1 MIQKLRIS
9 NFALIQDLEL
19 DLNDGFTVLTG
30 ETGSGKSILLNA
42 FSLLLGERA
51 HSSLVGAYGKKAI
64 VEATIDALPS
74 DKTFFELNNL
84 DFEKTII
91 VRREI
96 VKDGKSRAFINDSP
110 VGLNT
115 LKAFSSKKLMVH
127 SQYNTFEL
135 KSKNTQLELYDLLSG
150 NEEKV
155 NEFIALFDAFQ
166 EHKEALSSLKRK
178 LEKSNKD
185 NDYNKFLR
193 EEIEALNL
201 DEVNYNELEGELFKL
216 ENADD
221 IRSILNQTAQF
232 TEENGIYAS
241 VKEYIFRLEKLG
253 AKDKTLTEILD
264 RLYNLENDISY
275 IASESSYYTD
285 SMENDPERKIHVV
298 KLWDEYNR
306 LLLKHNLSNQLDLVE
321 LLSNLS
327 GEQDNLDALKSLIT
341 RSEKEFVLLSNKL
354 IDFAEKLHESRERAQ
369 QRIADQLKSELEK
382 LKLPETKF
390 DFEIIKSELKRTG
403 ITDLSMVFSANKG
416 YKMIGIENAASGGEL
431 SRLMLALL
439 KIISEEKKMPTILF
453 DEIDSGVSGDVA
465 DKIGL
470 LLKQMGIQSQLIVI
484 SHLPQVASKAGSHL
498 VVEKRDM
505 EALTRTFVRVLNEKE
520 RIHEVARLM
529 SGSDITKAALSNA
542 KSLMN

>member
-185 NDYNKFLR
+185 NDYNQFLR

-327 GEQDNLDALKSLIT
+327 DKQDNLDALKSLIT

-354 IDFAEKLHESRERAQ
+354 IDFAEKLHESRERAR
-369 QRIADQLKSELEK
+369 QRIADQLKSELKK

-498 VVEKRDM
+498 VVEKRDV

>member
-185 NDYNKFLR
+185 NDYNQFLR

-327 GEQDNLDALKSLIT
+327 DEQDNLDALKSLIT

-354 IDFAEKLHESRERAQ
+354 IDFAEKLHESRERARK
-369 QRIADQLKSELEK
+369 RIADQLKSELEK

-498 VVEKRDM
+498 VVEKRDV

>member
-185 NDYNKFLR
+185 NDYNQFLR

-354 IDFAEKLHESRERAQ
+354 IDFAEKLHESRERARK
-369 QRIADQLKSELEK
+369 RISDQLKSELEK

-498 VVEKRDM
+498 VVEKRDV

>member
-185 NDYNKFLR
+185 NDYNQFLR

-327 GEQDNLDALKSLIT
+327 DEQDNLDALKSLIT

-369 QRIADQLKSELEK
+369 QRIADRLKSELEK

-498 VVEKRDM
+498 VVEKRDV
-505 EALTRTFVRVLNEKE
+505 EALTKTFVRVLNEKE

>member
-185 NDYNKFLR
+185 NDYNQFLR

-327 GEQDNLDALKSLIT
+327 DEQDNLDALKSLIT

-354 IDFAEKLHESRERAQ
+354 IDFAEKLHESRERAR

-498 VVEKRDM
+498 VVEKRDV

>member
-327 GEQDNLDALKSLIT
+327 DEQDNLDALKSLIT

-498 VVEKRDM
+498 VVEKRDV
-505 EALTRTFVRVLNEKE
+505 EALTKTFVRVLNEKE

>member
-185 NDYNKFLR
+185 NDYNQFLR

-354 IDFAEKLHESRERAQ
+354 IDFAEKLHESRERARK
-369 QRIADQLKSELEK
+369 RIADQLKSELEK

-498 VVEKRDM
+498 VVEKRDV

>member
-354 IDFAEKLHESRERAQ
+354 IDFAEKLHESRERARK
-369 QRIADQLKSELEK
+369 RIADQLKSELEK

-498 VVEKRDM
+498 VVEKRDV

>member
-354 IDFAEKLHESRERAQ
+354 IDFAEKLHESRERAR

-498 VVEKRDM
+498 VVEKRDV

>member
-498 VVEKRDM
+498 VVEKRDV

>member
-74 DKTFFELNNL
+74 DKIFFELNNL

-185 NDYNKFLR
+185 NDYNQFLR

-327 GEQDNLDALKSLIT
+327 DEQDNLDALKSLIT

-354 IDFAEKLHESRERAQ
+354 IDFAEKLHESRERAR

-470 LLKQMGIQSQLIVI
+470 LLKQMGLQSQLIVI

-498 VVEKRDM
+498 VVEKRDV

>member
-51 HSSLVGAYGKKAI
+51 HSSLVGAHGKKAI

>member
-74 DKTFFELNNL
+74 DKIFFELNNL

-185 NDYNKFLR
+185 NDYNQFLR

-327 GEQDNLDALKSLIT
+327 DEQDNLDALKSLIT

-470 LLKQMGIQSQLIVI
+470 LLKQMGLQSQLIVI

-498 VVEKRDM
+498 VVEKRDV

>member
-74 DKTFFELNNL
+74 DKIFFELNNL

-96 VKDGKSRAFINDSP
+96 VKNGKSRAFINDSP

-185 NDYNKFLR
+185 NDYNQFLR

-221 IRSILNQTAQF
+221 IRSILNQTTQF

-327 GEQDNLDALKSLIT
+327 DEQDNLDALKSLIT

-498 VVEKRDM
+498 VVEKRDV

>member
-64 VEATIDALPS
+64 VEAIIDALPS

-166 EHKEALSSLKRK
+166 EHKEALSSLKIK

-185 NDYNKFLR
+185 NDYNQFLR

-327 GEQDNLDALKSLIT
+327 DEQDNLDALKSLIT

-498 VVEKRDM
+498 VVEKRDV

>member
-84 DFEKTII
+84 DLEKTII

-185 NDYNKFLR
+185 NDYNQFLR

-241 VKEYIFRLEKLG
+241 VKEYIFRLENLG

-275 IASESSYYTD
+275 IASESYYYTD

-327 GEQDNLDALKSLIT
+327 DEQDNLDALKSLIT
-341 RSEKEFVLLSNKL
+341 RSEKEFVLLSDKL
-354 IDFAEKLHESRERAQ
+354 IDFAEKLHESRERAR
-369 QRIADQLKSELEK
+369 QRITDQLKSELEK

-416 YKMIGIENAASGGEL
+416 YEMIGIENAASGGEL

-498 VVEKRDM
+498 VVEKRDV
-505 EALTRTFVRVLNEKE
+505 EALTKTFVRVLNEKE

>member
-74 DKTFFELNNL
+74 DKIFFELNNL

-185 NDYNKFLR
+185 NDYNQFLR

-327 GEQDNLDALKSLIT
+327 DEQDNLDALKSLIT

-354 IDFAEKLHESRERAQ
+354 IDFAEKLHESRERAR

-498 VVEKRDM
+498 VVEKRDV

>member
-185 NDYNKFLR
+185 NDYNQFLR

-201 DEVNYNELEGELFKL
+201 DEINYNELEGELFKL

-306 LLLKHNLSNQLDLVE
+306 LLLKHNLSSQLDLVE

-327 GEQDNLDALKSLIT
+327 DEQDNLDALKSLIT

-354 IDFAEKLHESRERAQ
+354 IDFAEKLHESRERAR

-498 VVEKRDM
+498 VVEKRDVG
-505 EALTRTFVRVLNEKE
+505 ALTRTFVRVLNEKE

>member
-185 NDYNKFLR
+185 NDYNQFLR

-221 IRSILNQTAQF
+221 IRSILNQTTQF

-327 GEQDNLDALKSLIT
+327 DKQDNLDALKSLIT

-498 VVEKRDM
+498 VVEKRDV

>member
-354 IDFAEKLHESRERAQ
+354 IDFAEKLHESRERARK
-369 QRIADQLKSELEK
+369 RIADQLKSELEK

-403 ITDLSMVFSANKG
+403 ITDLSMLFSANKG

-498 VVEKRDM
+498 VVEKRDV